1 MQRVLV
7 TGANRGIG
15 LAVVEAYASD
25 GAKVFATC
33 RYPDQAADLHALAR
47 RHPDRVIPVQLD
59 VTDQSSIDRAAA
71 AVAKQAN
78 ALDVLYNNAGIL
90 PSNHEQSFESITFE
104 TLMDTLRVNSAAPLM
119 VAKAFVGML
128 ERGNQPRIVNV
139 SSDAGSLSHAGGS
152 WYAYNTSKAALN
164 MISRLMGKELIR
176 RGIIAI
182 AINPGWASSD
192 MGGKGAPLTTAQSAS
207 SMKRFVETLKREQS
221 GFYFNYDGMQLEW

>member
-15 LAVVEAYASD
+15 LALVEAYATD

-33 RYPDQAADLHALAR
+33 RHPDQATDLHALSR
-47 RHPDRVIPVQLD
+47 RYVDQVIPIELD
-59 VTDQSSIDRAAA
+59 VTDQASIDGAAA
-71 AVAKQAN
+71 AVSQQTD

-90 PSNHEQSFESITFE
+90 PSNHDQSFENITFE

-119 VAKAFVGML
+119 VAKAFIGLL
-128 ERGNQPRIVNV
+128 EKGDQPRIINV
-139 SSDAGSLSHAGGS
+139 SSDAGSLNHAGGS

-192 MGGKGAPLTTAQSAS
+192 MGGKGAPLTTAQSAA
-207 SMKRFVETLKREQS
+207 SMKRFAASLKREQS
-221 GFYFNYDGMQLEW
+221 GFYFNYGGHQLEW